1 MKLLQNLTFESLSS
15 ELSVQ
20 GESINICGSIESYSC
35 KMTGNDKKLY
45 KDMNTYGK
53 SPTDLEALS
62 PSESQMQQLHGVSPN
77 SMFLSSIE
85 RLSSTEDNDSSKVSV
100 MKRKML
106 FTLISTLNASFPD
119 YDFSSVK
126 SEAFS
131 REESLSWVV
140 NNINSNLSTSMGE
153 DYIKLSPGLWKS
165 IDDEICLQDCQIF
178 SYNPDMESDP
188 FGEAGCLWS
197 FNYFFF
203 NKELKRIVFFKCNG
217 SSLSHDSSSEFDH
230 FTMDPI
236 DFDMES

>member
-1 MKLLQNLTFESLSS
+1 
-15 ELSVQ
+15 
-20 GESINICGSIESYSC
+20 
-35 KMTGNDKKLY
+35 MTGNDKKLY

-62 PSESQMQQLHGVSPN
+62 PCESQMQQLHGVSPN
-77 SMFLSSIE
+77 SMFLSSSLN
-85 RLSSTEDNDSSKVSV
+85 RLSSNEESDPSKVSV

-131 REESLSWVV
+131 REESLPWVV

-153 DYIKLSPGLWKS
+153 DYIKMSPGLWKA

-178 SYNPDMESDP
+178 RYN
-188 FGEAGCLWS
+188 S
-197 FNYFFF
+197 FLERNHNFALFILQYY
-203 NKELKRIVFFKCNG
+203 IA
-217 SSLSHDSSSEFDH
+217 
-230 FTMDPI
+230 
-236 DFDMES
+236 

>member
-1 MKLLQNLTFESLSS
+1 MVLTILIFKILIIIIIIIFRTSESIFPNSLNISLSDC
-15 ELSVQ
+15 LCCLYLY
-20 GESINICGSIESYSC
+20 IFSIESYSC

-62 PSESQMQQLHGVSPN
+62 PSESQMQKLHGVSPN
-77 SMFLSSIE
+77 SMFLPSIE
-85 RLSSTEDNDSSKVSV
+85 RLSSIEDNDPSKVSV

-131 REESLSWVV
+131 REENLSWVV

-178 SYNPDMESDP
+178 
-188 FGEAGCLWS
+188 
-197 FNYFFF
+197 
-203 NKELKRIVFFKCNG
+203 R
-217 SSLSHDSSSEFDH
+217 
-230 FTMDPI
+230 
-236 DFDMES
+236 

>member
-1 MKLLQNLTFESLSS
+1 
-15 ELSVQ
+15 
-20 GESINICGSIESYSC
+20 
-35 KMTGNDKKLY
+35 
-45 KDMNTYGK
+45 
-53 SPTDLEALS
+53 
-62 PSESQMQQLHGVSPN
+62 MQQMHGVSPN
-77 SMFLSSIE
+77 SMFLPSIE

-178 SYNPDMESDP
+178 RYYLNLN
-188 FGEAGCLWS
+188 C
-197 FNYFFF
+197 N
-203 NKELKRIVFFKCNG
+203 LKINFKLGLTDYYKTGLILTLLICY
-217 SSLSHDSSSEFDH
+217 E
-230 FTMDPI
+230 M
-236 DFDMES
+236 

>member
-1 MKLLQNLTFESLSS
+1 
-15 ELSVQ
+15 
-20 GESINICGSIESYSC
+20 
-35 KMTGNDKKLY
+35 MTGNDKKLY

-62 PSESQMQQLHGVSPN
+62 PSESQMQQMHGVSPN
-77 SMFLSSIE
+77 SMFLPSIE

-153 DYIKLSPGLWKS
+153 DYIKLSPRLWKS

-178 SYNPDMESDP
+178 RYHCNLKINFQIGICRLYFAFMVNVLQDWTYFD
-188 FGEAGCLWS
+188 S
-197 FNYFFF
+197 FDFFF
-203 NKELKRIVFFKCNG
+203 QLQSRYGI
-217 SSLSHDSSSEFDH
+217 
-230 FTMDPI
+230 
-236 DFDMES
+236 